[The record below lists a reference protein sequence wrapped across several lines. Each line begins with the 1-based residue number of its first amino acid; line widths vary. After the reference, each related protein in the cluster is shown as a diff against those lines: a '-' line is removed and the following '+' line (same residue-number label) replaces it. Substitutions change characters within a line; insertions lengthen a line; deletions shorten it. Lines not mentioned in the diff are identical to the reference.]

1 MGAARV
7 LLIGRP
13 RAQQSPLISALE
25 KRYEIVVTPSGK
37 QALSLAQKFT
47 PQVVVLDA
55 ISLRTPGDR
64 ICQDLRRWMEYP
76 IVHLHPGPR
85 ESVESLADVLLF
97 EPFTSRKLINS
108 IERLLPL
115 SGDNGTIS
123 CGPFLMDV
131 SRRVLVANG
140 QETQLTPKLAVL
152 VELFLK
158 HPGETLDRKTLMV
171 QVWDTDYLGDTRT
184 LDVHVRWI
192 RQAIEPEPGKPR
204 YLKTIRGVGYRLDI
218 PDLFEPDLI
227 DEDIRSLETV

>member
-1 MGAARV
+1 
-7 LLIGRP
+7 
-13 RAQQSPLISALE
+13 
-25 KRYEIVVTPSGK
+25 
-37 QALSLAQKFT
+37 
-47 PQVVVLDA
+47 
-55 ISLRTPGDR
+55 
-64 ICQDLRRWMEYP
+64 
-76 IVHLHPGPR
+76 
-85 ESVESLADVLLF
+85 
-97 EPFTSRKLINS
+97 LINS

-115 SGDNGTIS
+115 AGDDGILT
-123 CGPFLMDV
+123 CGPFSMDV

-152 VELFLK
+152 VEMFLN

-171 QVWDTDYLGDTRT
+171 EVWDTDYLGDTRT

-227 DEDIRSLETV
+227 EEEVVSLEAM

>member
-1 MGAARV
+1 MGAARI
-7 LLIGRP
+7 LLIGRVHT
-13 RAQQSPLISALE
+13 QQSSLIAALK
-25 KRYEIVVTPSGK
+25 KRYEVTVTPSGK
-37 QALSLAQKFT
+37 QALSLAHKHP
-47 PQVVVLDA
+47 PQVVVLNA

-64 ICQDLRRWMEYP
+64 ICQDLRVGLEIP
-76 IVHLHPGPR
+76 IIHLHPGPK
-85 ESVESLADVLLF
+85 ESANSPADVLLF
-97 EPFTSRKLINS
+97 EPFTSRKLINC

-115 SGDNGTIS
+115 TGDDGTIT
-123 CGPFLMDV
+123 CGPFSVDL

-152 VELFLK
+152 LEMFLR

-171 QVWDTDYLGDTRT
+171 KVWHTDYLGDTRT

-218 PDLFEPDLI
+218 PDLFEPDLV
-227 DEDIRSLETV
+227 DEDMVSLETI

>member
-1 MGAARV
+1 MGAARI
-7 LLIGRP
+7 LLIGRVRP
-13 RAQQSPLISALE
+13 QQSSLIAALQ
-25 KRYEIVVTPSGK
+25 KRYEVVVTPSGK
-37 QALSLAQKFT
+37 QALSLAQKQP

-64 ICQDLRRWMEYP
+64 ICQDLRRWLEFP

-85 ESVESLADVLLF
+85 ESAASPADIILF

-115 SGDNGTIS
+115 ADDDGIIT
-123 CGPFLMDV
+123 CGPFWMDV

-152 VELFLK
+152 VEMFLN

-171 QVWDTDYLGDTRT
+171 KVWDTDYLGDTRT

-204 YLKTIRGVGYRLDI
+204 YLKTIRGVGYRLDV
-218 PDLFEPDLI
+218 PDLFEPDLM
-227 DEDIRSLETV
+227 DEEIVSLETL

>member
-1 MGAARV
+1 MGAARI
-7 LLIGRP
+7 LLIGRVRP
-13 RAQQSPLISALE
+13 QQSSLIAALNR
-25 KRYEIVVTPSGK
+25 RYEVVVAPSGK
-37 QALSLAQKFT
+37 QALSLAQKQP

-64 ICQDLRRWMEYP
+64 ICQDLRRWLEFP
-76 IVHLHPGPR
+76 IIHLHPGPK
-85 ESVESLADVLLF
+85 EDVDSPADLLLF

-115 SGDNGTIS
+115 SGDDGFLT
-123 CGPFLMDV
+123 CGPFSMDV
-131 SRRVLVANG
+131 SRRVLIANG

-152 VELFLK
+152 VEMFLN

-171 QVWDTDYLGDTRT
+171 EVWDTDYLGDTRT

-204 YLKTIRGVGYRLDI
+204 YLKTIRGVGYRMDI

-227 DEDIRSLETV
+227 EEEVVSLETI